1 MTIAFVIGNGI
12 SRQHVSLPHLKVRGR
27 VYACNAVYR
36 TFTPDVLVATD
47 KSISLV
53 IQESGYPLTNI
64 FYTRRPVPKL
74 GARSL
79 PEQYHGYSS
88 GPNALG
94 LAAGDQHHRIYIVGF
109 DMGPTQD
116 QQFNNIYADTEF
128 YKKTGSPPTFT
139 GNWVKQVCRIVSDFP
154 HAEFVRI
161 SGPTTAQVPELES
174 HRNLRH
180 MDLADFLDCINN
192 EKDL

>member
-12 SRQHVSLPHLKVRGR
+12 SRQHVSLPHLKTRGK

-36 TFTPDVLVATD
+36 TFQPDVLVATD
-47 KSISLV
+47 KPISAA
-53 IQESGYPLTNI
+53 IQQSGYALKHV
-64 FYTRRPVPKL
+64 FYTRRPLSDL

-79 PEQYHGYSS
+79 PEQYYGYSS

-94 LAAGDQHHRIYIVGF
+94 LAASDRHHRIYILGF
-109 DMGPTQD
+109 DMGPNSD

-139 GNWVKQVCRIVSDFP
+139 GNWIKQVCHIIADFP
-154 HAEFVRI
+154 HTEFVRI
-161 SGPTTAQVPELES
+161 VGPTTAQISQLEQ
-174 HRNLRH
+174 HKNLRQ
-180 MDLADFLDCINN
+180 MDLSDFMDCINN

>member
-1 MTIAFVIGNGI
+1 
-12 SRQHVSLPHLKVRGR
+12 
-27 VYACNAVYR
+27 VYR